1 MKRNRKKAVFKTN
14 DKTDSIAPNTP
25 IEVSFKS
32 GTSHPPKK
40 RVTVK
45 AAAVTILAYSAV
57 KNIANFI
64 LLYSV

>member
-1 MKRNRKKAVFKTN
+1 MKRNRKNAVFKTN
-14 DKTDSIAPNTP
+14 DKTDSIAPNAP
-25 IEVSFKS
+25 IEVSVKS
-32 GTSHPPKK
+32 GISQPPKK